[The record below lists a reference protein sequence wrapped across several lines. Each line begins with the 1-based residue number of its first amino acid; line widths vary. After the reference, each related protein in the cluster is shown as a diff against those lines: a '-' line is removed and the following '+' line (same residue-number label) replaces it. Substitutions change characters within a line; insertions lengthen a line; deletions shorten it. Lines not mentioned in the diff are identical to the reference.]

1 MQIDTALLHIEFVK
15 DPVIANSQLE
25 LRTAFQSFVRK
36 T

>member
-1 MQIDTALLHIEFVK
+1 MEINATLLHIEFVK
-15 DPVIANSQLE
+15 DPVIADPQFE